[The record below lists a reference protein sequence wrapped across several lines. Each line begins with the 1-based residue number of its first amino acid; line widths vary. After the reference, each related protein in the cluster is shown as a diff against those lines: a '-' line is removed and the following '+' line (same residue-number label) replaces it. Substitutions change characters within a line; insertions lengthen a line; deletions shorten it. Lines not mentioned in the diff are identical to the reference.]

1 MALENIKELKRIR
14 YITSHPRDMSDD
26 LIDCYKNSKKLM
38 PFVHL
43 PIQSGSDKILK
54 SMNRKHKIKEYL
66 NIYEKLKII
75 NPNIEFS
82 SDFIIGYP
90 GEDDKDFN
98 ETLNLIKKI
107 KFINSFS
114 FIFSPR
120 PGTTASNYDQIDKK
134 ILKERLKVLQEIL
147 FNNQKIKNKSFENNQ
162 VNVLVENKMKNQDK
176 FFGRNEY
183 MTSVIFK
190 GNESLVGKI
199 IPVKIKNSNQNSLFG
214 EILTNDVEAA

>member
-1 MALENIKELKRIR
+1 MKLVKNLKF
-14 YITSHPRDMSDD
+14 
-26 LIDCYKNSKKLM
+26 LNS
-38 PFVHL
+38 
-43 PIQSGSDKILK
+43 
-54 SMNRKHKIKEYL
+54 Y
-66 NIYEKLKII
+66 
-75 NPNIEFS
+75 
-82 SDFIIGYP
+82 
-90 GEDDKDFN
+90 
-98 ETLNLIKKI
+98 
-107 KFINSFS
+107 S

-120 PGTTASNYDQIDKK
+120 PGTTASKYDQIDQK

-199 IPVKIKNSNQNSLFG
+199 IPVKINNSNQNSLFG

>member
-38 PFVHL
+38 PFIHL
-43 PIQSGSDKILK
+43 PIQSGSNKILNL
-54 SMNRKHKIKEYL
+54 MNRKHKVEDYIDV
-66 NIYEKLKII
+66 YERLKKI
-75 NPNIEFS
+75 NNKIEFS
-82 SDFIIGYP
+82 SDFIVGYP
-90 GEDDKDFN
+90 GETEKDFE
-98 ETLNLIKKI
+98 ETLNLAQNL
-107 KFINSFS
+107 KFLNSYS

-120 PGTTASNYDQIDKK
+120 PGTTASNYDQIDQEISKK
-134 ILKERLKVLQEIL
+134 RLKVLQEVL
-147 FNNQKIKNKSFENNQ
+147 FENQKIKNKSFENSQ

-199 IPVKIKNSNQNSLFG
+199 IPVKINNSNQNSLFG